1 MKNSCKNSLRVVL
14 AALIPLLA
22 ACSSPNKPTTE
33 NGAPSPTSAAEI
45 ALMSKHDSLMAQTD
59 QLYKLKTKLSGY
71 HSEAPAPYIQGLKA
85 ADAAMMSWMHQ
96 YKASD
101 STATPEARLE
111 YFRQQQQLLLG
122 VQRQF
127 RSSLDSATRF
137 LTQHPPAG
145 EVQSTPAK

>member
-1 MKNSCKNSLRVVL
+1 VKTFCKIS
-14 AALIPLLA
+14 LLA
-22 ACSSPNKPTTE
+22 TLAGCSSPNKPVSE
-33 NGAPSPTSAAEI
+33 NGAPSPASAAEM

-59 QLYKLKTKLSGY
+59 QLLTLKGKLSGY
-71 HSEAPAPYIQGLKA
+71 HTEAAAPYIHGLQA

-101 STATPEARLE
+101 STATPETRLA
-111 YFRQQQQLLLG
+111 YLTQQQQLLRG

-145 EVQSTPAK
+145 AVPPTSSK